1 MRTGALALLAT
12 AGVLL
17 AASLFL
23 GGGSSDGPVAW
34 IGAGAILAAVAVVGA
49 ALWGL
54 LPAPALDR
62 VGLAC
67 AGLAAGFVAWNGVT
81 ILWSVEPDRS
91 WDYFNRGLVYLAFGV
106 VGAFVGSAV
115 SARIVAWLLGGLIVG
130 TCLWALAGKGVPAL
144 YGDYGRLARLRSPV
158 GYWNALALVAVFGVA
173 IALWA
178 STSPRHSRLIRAG
191 AVVALYVLL
200 VALVL
205 TYSRGGVLAALV
217 ALGVWLALSRQRF
230 ESVTALV
237 SAAAPAAI
245 VLGVAFSLP
254 GIADDGQPHS
264 VRVHDGAWFA
274 LAFLLGAGAA
284 FAAAYLVRSRPGP
297 ERQRL
302 LLQVAAGVAGVALLV
317 GAGVIVSRGN
327 PVGGSDV
334 VSQNPERLLS
344 QGSNN
349 RWDWWKEAWH
359 GFEGQP
365 LGGTGAGSFALL
377 HRKLRKGNVDV
388 REVHNLPLQFA
399 SETGLVGLL
408 LAAGAAGAALIGA
421 GRALWRLDGDESAAA
436 AGLAVVLP
444 TFLVHG
450 VLDYDWEFVA
460 LCGPLFFVTGVLL
473 AAGRSP
479 LRIRRRPV
487 WALASVLVAWA
498 ALYSVAAPRF
508 AAARVDN
515 AYAEIDR
522 GSVEKA
528 VDSAKSA
535 HSLNPLSIDPLLA
548 WASAEEAEGQLGAAR
563 ELYVRAVELQPLN
576 WYAWYQLGRFD
587 QEVLADTV
595 AARRE
600 LGRAV
605 ELDPHGCPAR
615 QALGQACQ
623 R

>member
-34 IGAGAILAAVAVVGA
+34 IGAGAILAAVGAVGA

-91 WDYFNRGLVYLAFGV
+91 WDYVNRGLVYLAFGV

-115 SARIVAWLLGGLIVG
+115 STRIVAWLLGGLIVA
-130 TCLWALAGKGVPAL
+130 TCLWALAGKALPAL
-144 YGDYGRLARLRSPV
+144 YDDYGRLARLRSPV
-158 GYWNALALVAVFGVA
+158 GYWNALALVAVFGLA

-191 AVVALYVLL
+191 AVVALYALL

-217 ALGVWLALSRQRF
+217 ALGVCLALSRARF

-245 VLGVAFSLP
+245 VLGVGFSLP

-274 LAFLLGAGAA
+274 LAFLFGAGAA
-284 FAAAYLVRSRPGP
+284 FAAAYLVRKRPGP

-365 LGGTGAGSFALL
+365 LGGTGAGSFELL

-408 LAAGAAGAALIGA
+408 LAAGAAGAALLGA
-421 GRALWRLDGDESAAA
+421 ARALWRLDGDERAAA

-460 LCGPLFFVTGVLL
+460 LCAPLFFVTGVLL
-473 AAGRSP
+473 ATGRSP
-479 LRIRRRPV
+479 LRILRRPV

-498 ALYSVAAPRF
+498 VLYSVAAPRF

-522 GSVEKA
+522 GSVGKA

-548 WASAEEAEGQLGAAR
+548 WASGEEAEGRLDAAR

-587 QEVLADTV
+587 QEVLADTT

-623 R
+623 G

>member
-34 IGAGAILAAVAVVGA
+34 IGAGAILAAVAAAGG

-91 WDYFNRGLVYLAFGV
+91 WDYVNRGLVYLAFGV
-106 VGAFVGSAV
+106 VGAFVGSVVA
-115 SARIVAWLLGGLIVG
+115 ARIVAWLLGGLIAATG
-130 TCLWALAGKGVPAL
+130 LWALAGKAVPAL
-144 YGDYGRLARLRSPV
+144 YDDYGRLARLRSPV
-158 GYWNALALVAVFGVA
+158 GYWNALALVTVFGLA

-178 STSPRHSRLIRAG
+178 ATSPRHPRVTRAG
-191 AVVALYVLL
+191 AVVTLYALL

-205 TYSRGGVLAALV
+205 TYSRGGILAALV
-217 ALGVWLALSRQRF
+217 AVGVWLALSRERF
-230 ESVTALV
+230 EGVTALV
-237 SAAAPAAI
+237 SAAAPAAL
-245 VLGVAFSLP
+245 VLGVALSLP
-254 GIADDGQPHS
+254 GIAHDGEPDS

-274 LAFLLGAGAA
+274 LAFLLGAGAT
-284 FAAAYLVRSRPGP
+284 FAAAYLIRYRPGP
-297 ERQRL
+297 DRQRL
-302 LLQVAAGVAGVALLV
+302 LLQVAAGVAAVALLA

-359 GFEGQP
+359 AFEGRP
-365 LGGTGAGSFALL
+365 LGGTGAGSFELL
-377 HRKLRKGNVDV
+377 HRKLRKTNVDV

-408 LAAGAAGAALIGA
+408 LAAGAAGAALLGA
-421 GRALWRLDGDESAAA
+421 AGALRRLNGDERAAA

-450 VLDYDWEFVA
+450 LLDYDWEFVA
-460 LCGPLFFVTGVLL
+460 LCGPLFFVAGVLL
-473 AAGRSP
+473 STGRP
-479 LRIRRRPV
+479 VRRTRRRPV
-487 WALASVLVAWA
+487 WALATILIAWA
-498 ALYSVAAPRF
+498 VLYSVAAPRF
-508 AAARVDN
+508 AAARVDH

-548 WASAEEAEGQLGAAR
+548 WASAEEAQGQSGAAR
-563 ELYVRAVELQPLN
+563 DLYVRAVELQPLN
-576 WYAWYQLGRFD
+576 WYAWYQLGSFD
-587 QEVLADTV
+587 KDVRADTV
-595 AARRE
+595 AARLE

-615 QALGQACQ
+615 RALGQTCPS
-623 R
+623 